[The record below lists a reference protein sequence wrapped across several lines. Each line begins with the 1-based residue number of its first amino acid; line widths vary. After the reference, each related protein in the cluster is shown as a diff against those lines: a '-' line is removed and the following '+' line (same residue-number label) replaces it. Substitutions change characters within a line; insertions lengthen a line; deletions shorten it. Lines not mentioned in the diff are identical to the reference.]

1 MEQKQFDE
9 LIHNVGK
16 KISECLF
23 TFRRS
28 NHAILC
34 AIDSDENMTMSKLAE
49 HLDVSLPRCSTLIK
63 TMEEKGLVKVISP
76 KKDKRIRLISI
87 TELGRETLQKNK
99 ERIAC
104 MYDRLREYYG
114 EEDFNTLCSLLEKSE
129 AILTTIK
136 EEEQNA

>member
-1 MEQKQFDE
+1 MLIDDGSSDGSETKCDE
-9 LIHNVGK
+9 Y
-16 KISECLF
+16 
-23 TFRRS
+23 
-28 NHAILC
+28 A
-34 AIDSDENMTMSKLAE
+34 
-49 HLDVSLPRCSTLIK
+49 
-63 TMEEKGLVKVISP
+63 